1 MSFPLSIRHFVM
13 LVLQSN
19 FGAFMNSYSRGHG
32 YSVCLVMLLLVAYI
46 FPFLTEAEEDRV
58 TK

>member
-1 MSFPLSIRHFVM
+1 M